1 MRELKNKRGKCMHSY
16 SIKIKPRYAETDQM
30 GVVYHGNY
38 FPWFELGRDDFFHQL
53 GCRYKTIEDFGIRMP
68 VTHCDCQYIVSAKYD
83 ETIDVHTTLL
93 FFNGVRLKL
102 KFDVFREADQILL
115 AKATI
120 DYAFMNAESKPINL
134 KKINKDTWQ
143 LFDDEYNVSAE

>member
-1 MRELKNKRGKCMHSY
+1 MHSY

-38 FPWFELGRDDFFHQL
+38 FPWFELGRDDFFHKL
-53 GCRYKTIEDFGIRMP
+53 GCCYKSVENCGIIMP
-68 VTHCDCQYIVSAKYD
+68 VTRCDCQYIVSATYD
-83 ETIDVHTTLL
+83 EMIDVQTTLL

-102 KFDVFREADQILL
+102 KFDVFREADQTLL

-120 DYAFMNAESKPINL
+120 EYAFLNTESKPINL
-134 KKINKDTWQ
+134 KKINNDIWQ
-143 LFDDEYNVSAE
+143 RIDAEYKISVK